1 MSEIEKIKQKML
13 QRMMSA
19 SKEEKKEMPK
29 KPIKITDENFDE
41 VISKYDVVVVDFY
54 ADWCGPCRM
63 LAPVIEEL
71 AKEMR
76 RKVVFA
82 KLNTDENPKTAMKYR
97 VMSIPT
103 LIMFKNGK
111 MVDRNVGALPAD
123 MLRDWIER
131 YI

>member
-71 AKEMR
+71 AKEMKG
-76 RKVVFA
+76 KVVFA

>member
-71 AKEMR
+71 AKEMKG
-76 RKVVFA
+76 KVVFA

-111 MVDRNVGALPAD
+111 MVDKNVGALPAD

>member
-71 AKEMR
+71 
-76 RKVVFA
+76 
-82 KLNTDENPKTAMKYR
+82 